1 MAKIRTGIIAPGL
14 AGSAGNVTFVRTR
27 EGVSVRSR
35 DVPFDPRTPT
45 QANARDRMRRV
56 GLAWR
61 ALSLE
66 QAAAWRRYALDLHEA
81 GGGLMVGPCPTGQEV
96 FTRYGLK
103 VLQIDQTA
111 VVPTDPPASP
121 FPGDRVRLAVAGV
134 SGAVRFT
141 ADSANAPGVLM
152 ELLLQPLASIHRSPY
167 ARRYRSQRFAAFLG
181 AGDSVDAPR
190 LPGVYAAATRAVLAA
205 TGEAGPLLP
214 LGLATVG

>member
-1 MAKIRTGIIAPGL
+1 MAKIRTGIVAPGL
-14 AGSAGNVTFVRTR
+14 AGSAGNATFVRTR
-27 EGVSVRSR
+27 DGVSVRTR
-35 DVPFDPRTPT
+35 DTPYDPRTPA
-45 QANARDRMRRV
+45 QADARDRMKRV

-66 QAAAWRRYALDLHEA
+66 QAAAWRRYALALHEA

-96 FTRYGLK
+96 FTRLSLK
-103 VLQIDQTA
+103 VLQIEPSA
-111 VVPTDPPASP
+111 AVPTDPPASP

-141 ADSANAPGVLM
+141 ADAANAPGVLM
-152 ELLLQPLASIHRSPY
+152 ELLLQPLASVHRTPY
-167 ARRYRSQRFAAFLG
+167 ARRYRSRRFAAFLG
-181 AGDSVDAPR
+181 AGDSVDAPCQ
-190 LPGVYAAATRAVLAA
+190 PGVWAAAARAVLAA